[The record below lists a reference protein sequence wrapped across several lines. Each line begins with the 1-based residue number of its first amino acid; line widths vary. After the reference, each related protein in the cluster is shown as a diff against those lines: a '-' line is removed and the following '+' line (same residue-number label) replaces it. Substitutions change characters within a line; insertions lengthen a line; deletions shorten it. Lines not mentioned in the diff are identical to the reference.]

1 MSPIFSATVVLLSCC
16 GVAPQ
21 ADLSTER
28 VDLIELNHF
37 FDDQGRHVFDQM
49 IFYDWSAEHN
59 RYQVRAWRLLKSAS
73 QQPRHDWE
81 RDVYVATWQD
91 GDLMRNVQAQTMR
104 ETWTQYDPE
113 LAEREY
119 LPKELRRELSQ
130 PLVVVR
136 TPVDSGVASQE
147 QTVAGR

>member
-1 MSPIFSATVVLLSCC
+1 MSPIISATVVLFASC

-28 VDLIELNHF
+28 VDLVELNHF

-49 IFYDWSAEHN
+49 IFYDWSAEQN

-81 RDVYVATWQD
+81 RDVYIATWQD
-91 GDLMRNVQAQTMR
+91 GDLLRRVAAKKMK
-104 ETWTQYDPE
+104 ETWTQHDPE
-113 LAEREY
+113 LVEREY
-119 LPKELRRELSQ
+119 LPKELRRELYH
-130 PLVVVR
+130 PRIALR
-136 TPVDSGVASQE
+136 EKEGAP
-147 QTVAGR
+147 